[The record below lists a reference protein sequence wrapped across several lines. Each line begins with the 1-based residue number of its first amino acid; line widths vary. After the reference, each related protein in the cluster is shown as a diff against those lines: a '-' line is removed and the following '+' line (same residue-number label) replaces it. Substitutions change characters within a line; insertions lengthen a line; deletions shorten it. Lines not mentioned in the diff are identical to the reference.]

1 MPTFTAESVM
11 AYLDT
16 ANGERT
22 FQDACNASG
31 APDPSLWQCWFDKIE
46 PYNKKWLKVYLTTD
60 GSYSRS
66 EQKALAKQAG
76 AWFRNFL
83 ADYSPKITTF
93 VVYVNGVDSGTAYA
107 G

>member
-1 MPTFTAESVM
+1 M
-11 AYLDT
+11 
-16 ANGERT
+16 
-22 FQDACNASG
+22 
-31 APDPSLWQCWFDKIE
+31 
-46 PYNKKWLKVYLTTD
+46 YLTTD